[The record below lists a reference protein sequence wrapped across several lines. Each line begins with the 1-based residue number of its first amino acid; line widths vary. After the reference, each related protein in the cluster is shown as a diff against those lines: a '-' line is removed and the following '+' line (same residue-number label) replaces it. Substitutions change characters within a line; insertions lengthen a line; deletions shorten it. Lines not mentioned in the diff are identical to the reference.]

1 MAVHDSYQL
10 PIVALVIL
18 QLAGCRSLS
27 STADKTIVNKFAHID
42 TLMITAKREPIEI
55 TDTATI
61 QKLKQ
66 LYEQAKWKPFIDT
79 MPADVV
85 AIKCMQGD
93 NESFRLLFGAGWLI
107 EWEYEKGAIRKSI
120 LDKDSHDWLDT
131 LTDRIN

>member
-55 TDTATI
+55 TDTSTI

-66 LYEQAKWKPFIDT
+66 LYEQARVGNVRHRRFGFKRWSCGFGSAVSRLD
-79 MPADVV
+79 DVRLESARAWRGQTSLV
-85 AIKCMQGD
+85 CKELRHETRERRLGGD
-93 NESFRLLFGAGWLI
+93 SSRSDG
-107 EWEYEKGAIRKSI
+107 
-120 LDKDSHDWLDT
+120 
-131 LTDRIN
+131 